1 MDEAAATDSLV
12 RDSHHHSRREE
23 APQEAEDEHLE
34 KGLGGVAPHVPP
46 SWGCKRI
53 TLTPILRSKRS
64 SKQ

>member
-1 MDEAAATDSLV
+1 MDEAAATDKLV

-34 KGLGGVAPHVPP
+34 KGLEGVAPHVPS

>member
-23 APQEAEDEHLE
+23 APREAEDERLE
-34 KGLGGVAPHVPP
+34 KGPEGVAPHVPS
-46 SWGCKRI
+46 SWGCKRT

-64 SKQ
+64 SKR